1 MGKTGAYLGWMKAG
15 KGGSYSGYFKPRNPI
30 GVVSSAQRTQRAKFR
45 QAALDCKGKG
55 QAEFRA
61 CMSKAL

>member
-1 MGKTGAYLGWMKAG
+1 MSGTGLGWMKAG
-15 KGGSYSGYFKPRNPI
+15 KGGSYSGYFKQRNPI
-30 GVVSSAQRTQRAKFR
+30 SRTSSAQRSQRQKFR

-61 CMSKAL
+61 CMSTKL